1 MSTRKRAGA
10 RLRGAHTLQLLQDGG
25 EYFDSLIEAIDQSRR
40 EIRLETYIF
49 RFDVVGL
56 RVAAALESAALR
68 GVRTYISIDGFGT
81 PAIPPEWEQRFRA
94 SGVSWRI
101 FLPFGRIGLFLPVRW
116 RRLHRKLC
124 VLDGAVAYCGGF
136 NVLDDFFDPNH
147 GPLKEP
153 RLDFA
158 VRVTGPLV
166 DDVLRVM
173 TRFWWRQTAA
183 ADVRDKDLPAAWR
196 DFEASLQAGPAQPIR
211 DNGMPSHASDQASGD
226 GASGPQAYA
235 ELVLRDNLRN
245 RRKIER
251 AYLKAIGVA
260 RHEVII
266 SNAYFLPGARLR
278 RALVHASRRG
288 VRVRLLLQGR
298 YEYFLQYHATRA
310 LYGKLLEAGVEIHEY
325 TASFLHAKVAVIDS
339 QWATVGSSNLDPL
352 SLLLAREANLV
363 MDDAG
368 FATRLHERLEAAIR
382 QGSAMVDARILANRP
397 WQQRALEA
405 LASLALR
412 AGILVLGR
420 RY

>member
-1 MSTRKRAGA
+1 
-10 RLRGAHTLQLLQDGG
+10 
-25 EYFDSLIEAIDQSRR
+25 
-40 EIRLETYIF
+40 
-49 RFDVVGL
+49 
-56 RVAAALESAALR
+56 
-68 GVRTYISIDGFGT
+68 
-81 PAIPPEWEQRFRA
+81 
-94 SGVSWRI
+94 
-101 FLPFGRIGLFLPVRW
+101 
-116 RRLHRKLC
+116 
-124 VLDGAVAYCGGF
+124 
-136 NVLDDFFDPNH
+136 
-147 GPLKEP
+147 
-153 RLDFA
+153 
-158 VRVTGPLV
+158 
-166 DDVLRVM
+166 
-173 TRFWWRQTAA
+173 
-183 ADVRDKDLPAAWR
+183 
-196 DFEASLQAGPAQPIR
+196 
-211 DNGMPSHASDQASGD
+211 MPSHASGQASGD

-266 SNAYFLPGARLR
+266 ANAYFLPGARLP

-298 YEYFLQYHATRA
+298 FEYFLQYHATRA